1 MDVSRAEK
9 ARLGVF
15 LIGTAAFMLLVL
27 FFMVGKKIFTRKVA
41 YYTRITETVSGLEL
55 GTPVKQNGVDVGNIT
70 GVQTDSADITRSV
83 IRFEVAKGTPIKQDM
98 VASLGSYGI
107 TGLKYLELTGG
118 SYSAAD
124 VPPGGEVRSEMSMLG
139 KLSQRA
145 DSIAYK
151 IDRLLGN
158 VLALTESQGRAQL
171 EKLVNSSVNL
181 AANLDSLTSDIARIR
196 PGRRIDGILAQAE
209 AATASLR
216 DQIKKAEVDKTVRE
230 YRKVAE
236 GAGDLTQKLDI
247 TLLRVQEDLTQSM
260 NNLKETMKNMN
271 AFSRQI
277 RENPSVLLRTEEKQE
292 RRK

>member
-15 LIGTAAFMLLVL
+15 LIAATAVLLVVL
-27 FFMVGKKIFTRKVA
+27 FSMLGKKLLTRKVP
-41 YYTRITETVSGLEL
+41 YFTRLSESVSGLEL
-55 GTPVKQNGVDVGNIT
+55 GTPVKQNGVDVGNI
-70 GVQTDSADITRSV
+70 VAILTDSTDITRSLV
-83 IRFEVAKGTPIKQDM
+83 RFEVAKGTPIKNDM
-98 VASLGSYGI
+98 VASMGSYGI

-124 VPPGGEVRSEMSMLG
+124 VPPGGEVRSELSTIG
-139 KLSQRA
+139 KITQRA
-145 DSIAYK
+145 DSIAFK

-158 VLALTESQGRAQL
+158 VLALTESGGRAQL

-181 AANLDSLTSDIARIR
+181 AASLDSLTSDIARIR
-196 PGRRIDGILAQAE
+196 PGRRIDAILSDAE
-209 AATASLR
+209 GATASLK
-216 DQIKKAEVDKTVRE
+216 DKIKKAEIDETIHE
-230 YRKVAE
+230 YRKLAE
-236 GAGDLTQKLDI
+236 GAGDVAQKMDI
-247 TLLRVQEDLTQSM
+247 TLMRVQEDLSQSM

-277 RENPSVLLRTEEKQE
+277 RENPSVLLRSEEKEE

>member
-1 MDVSRAEK
+1 
-9 ARLGVF
+9 
-15 LIGTAAFMLLVL
+15 
-27 FFMVGKKIFTRKVA
+27 
-41 YYTRITETVSGLEL
+41 VSGLEL

-158 VLALTESQGRAQL
+158 VLALTESDGRAQL

-196 PGRRIDGILAQAE
+196 PGRRIDGILAQVE
-209 AATASLR
+209 AATTALK
-216 DQIKKAEVDKTVRE
+216 DKIKKAEVDETVHE

-236 GAGDLTQKLDI
+236 GATGLTQKLDI

-277 RENPSVLLRTEEKQE
+277 RENPSVLLRSEEKQE

>member
-1 MDVSRAEK
+1 
-9 ARLGVF
+9 
-15 LIGTAAFMLLVL
+15 
-27 FFMVGKKIFTRKVA
+27 
-41 YYTRITETVSGLEL
+41 
-55 GTPVKQNGVDVGNIT
+55 VGNIT
-70 GVQTDSADITRSV
+70 GVQTDSSDITRSV

-139 KLSQRA
+139 KITQRA

-171 EKLVNSSVNL
+171 EELVNSSVNL
-181 AANLDSLTSDIARIR
+181 AGSLDSLTSDIARIR
-196 PGRRIDGILAQAE
+196 PGRRIDGILAQVE
-209 AATASLR
+209 AATTSLKEKIR
-216 DQIKKAEVDKTVRE
+216 KSEIDETVHE
-230 YRKVAE
+230 YRKVAQ

-247 TLLRVQEDLTQSM
+247 TVLRIQEDLTQSM

-277 RENPSVLLRTEEKQE
+277 RENPSVLLRSEEKQE

>member
-15 LIGTAAFMLLVL
+15 LIGTAAFLLLVL

-55 GTPVKQNGVDVGNIT
+55 GTPVKQNGVDVGTIT

-209 AATASLR
+209 AATASLKE
-216 DQIKKAEVDKTVRE
+216 QIKKAEVDKTVQE

-236 GAGDLTQKLDI
+236 GAGGLTQKLDI

-277 RENPSVLLRTEEKQE
+277 RENPSVLLRSEEKQE

>member
-15 LIGTAAFMLLVL
+15 LIGTAVLLVVVI
-27 FFMVGKKIFTRKVA
+27 FAMVGKKLFTKTVP
-41 YYTRITETVSGLEL
+41 YYTRLSESVSGLEL
-55 GTPVKQNGVDVGNIT
+55 GTTVKQNGVDVGTI
-70 GVQTDSADITRSV
+70 VAILADTSDIRRSV
-83 IRFEVAKGTPIKQDM
+83 VRFEVAKGTAVKSDM

-118 SYSAAD
+118 SYSAPD
-124 VPPGGEVRSEMSMLG
+124 VPIGGEVRSELSTLG
-139 KLSQRA
+139 KITQRA

-158 VLALTESQGRAQL
+158 VLALTESGGRAQL

-181 AANLDSLTSDIARIR
+181 AASLDSLTADVARVR
-196 PGRRIDGILAQAE
+196 PGRRLDAILADAE
-209 AATASLR
+209 GATAALR
-216 DQIKKAEVDKTVRE
+216 DKIKKAEVDETVHE

-236 GAGDLTQKLDI
+236 GAVALTQKLDI
-247 TLLRVQEDLTQSM
+247 TVLRIQEDLSQSM
-260 NNLKETMKNMN
+260 NNMKETMKNMN

-277 RENPSVLLRTEEKQE
+277 RENPSVLLRSEEKEE

>member
-15 LIGTAAFMLLVL
+15 LIGTAALLVL
-27 FFMVGKKIFTRKVA
+27 VLFVMVGKKIFTRKVA
-41 YYTRITETVSGLEL
+41 YFTRLSESVSGLEL
-55 GTPVKQNGVDVGNIT
+55 GTPVKQNGVDVGTIT
-70 GVQTDSADITRSV
+70 GIRTDSTDITRSV
-83 IRFEVAKGTPIKQDM
+83 VLFEVAKGTPIKQDM
-98 VASLGSYGI
+98 VASMGSYGI

-118 SYSAAD
+118 SYAAQD
-124 VPPGGEVRSEMSMLG
+124 VPPGGEVRSEMSTLG
-139 KLSQRA
+139 KITQRA

-181 AANLDSLTSDIARIR
+181 AASLDSLTSDIARIR
-196 PGRRIDGILAQAE
+196 PGKRIDGILAEVE
-209 AATASLR
+209 ASTASLKEKIR
-216 DQIKKAEVDKTVRE
+216 KAEIDETIHE

-236 GAGDLTQKLDI
+236 GAGGVAQKLDI
-247 TLLRVQEDLTQSM
+247 TVLRIQEDLSQSM

-277 RENPSVLLRTEEKQE
+277 RENPSVLLRSEEKQE

>member
-1 MDVSRAEK
+1 MDVSKAEK

-15 LIGTAAFMLLVL
+15 LIGAAVLLVL
-27 FFMVGKKIFTRKVA
+27 VIFALVGKKIFTRKVP
-41 YYTRITETVSGLEL
+41 YYTRLTESVSGLEL

-70 GVQTDSADITRSV
+70 GIRTDSTDITRSV
-83 IRFEVAKGTPIKQDM
+83 VTFEVAKGTPIKRDM
-98 VASLGSYGI
+98 VASMGSYGI

-118 SYSAAD
+118 SYSGPD
-124 VPPGGEVRSEMSMLG
+124 VPVGGEVRSEMSTLG
-139 KLSQRA
+139 KITQRA

-181 AANLDSLTSDIARIR
+181 AASLDSLTSDIARIR
-196 PGRRIDGILAQAE
+196 PGRRMDAILADVE
-209 AATASLR
+209 GATASLKDKIR
-216 DQIKKAEVDKTVRE
+216 KAEVDETIHE
-230 YRKVAE
+230 YRKAAE
-236 GAGDLTQKLDI
+236 GATGVAQKLDI
-247 TLLRVQEDLTQSM
+247 TVLRIQEDLSQSM

-277 RENPSVLLRTEEKQE
+277 RENPSVLLRSEEKQE

>member
-9 ARLGVF
+9 ARLGIF
-15 LIGTAAFMLLVL
+15 LIGTTVFMLVVL
-27 FFMVGKKIFTRKVA
+27 FFMVGKKILTRKVA
-41 YYTRITETVSGLEL
+41 YYTRISESVSGLEL

-70 GVQTDSADITRSV
+70 GVQTDSSDITRSV

-124 VPPGGEVRSEMSMLG
+124 VGPGGEVRSELSMFG
-139 KLSQRA
+139 KITQRA

-158 VLALTESQGRAQL
+158 VLALTETQGRAQL

-181 AANLDSLTSDIARIR
+181 ASSLDSLTSDIARIR
-196 PGRRIDGILAQAE
+196 PGRRIDGILAQVE
-209 AATASLR
+209 TATALLK
-216 DQIKKAEVDKTVRE
+216 DQIRKAEVDKTVQE
-230 YRKVAE
+230 YRKVAQ

-247 TLLRVQEDLTQSM
+247 TVLRIQEDLTQSM

>member
-9 ARLGVF
+9 ARLGAF
-15 LIGTAAFMLLVL
+15 LIGTAVLLAVVI
-27 FFMVGKKIFTRKVA
+27 FAMVGKKIFTKKVP
-41 YYTRITETVSGLEL
+41 YYTSLSESVSGLEL
-55 GTPVKQNGVDVGNIT
+55 GTTVKQNGVDVGDIVAILADT
-70 GVQTDSADITRSV
+70 ADIRRSIV
-83 IRFEVAKGTPIKQDM
+83 RFEVAKGTPIKSDM

-124 VPPGGEVRSEMSMLG
+124 VPPGGEVRSELSTLG
-139 KLSQRA
+139 KITQRA

-181 AANLDSLTSDIARIR
+181 AASLDSLTADVARVR
-196 PGRRIDGILAQAE
+196 PGRRIDAILGDAE
-209 AATASLR
+209 GATAALK
-216 DQIKKAEVDKTVRE
+216 DKIKKAEIDETIHE
-230 YRKVAE
+230 YRKAAE
-236 GAGDLTQKLDI
+236 GATGVAQKLDI
-247 TLLRVQEDLTQSM
+247 TVLRIQEDLSQSM

-277 RENPSVLLRTEEKQE
+277 RENPSVLLRSEEKQE
-292 RRK
+292 RHK

>member
-1 MDVSRAEK
+1 VSRAEK

-41 YYTRITETVSGLEL
+41 YFTRITESVSGLEL
-55 GTPVKQNGVDVGNIT
+55 GTPVKQNGVDVGNIV
-70 GVQTDSADITRSV
+70 GVQTDSADITQSV

-124 VPPGGEVRSEMSMLG
+124 VPPGGEVRSELSMLG
-139 KLSQRA
+139 KITQRA

-181 AANLDSLTSDIARIR
+181 AANLDSLTSDIARVR
-196 PGRRIDGILAQAE
+196 PGRRIDGILAQVE
-209 AATASLR
+209 AATSSLK
-216 DQIKKAEVDKTVRE
+216 DQIRKAEVDKTVHE

-236 GAGDLTQKLDI
+236 NAGDLTQKLDI

-260 NNLKETMKNMN
+260 NNMKETMKNMN

>member
-27 FFMVGKKIFTRKVA
+27 FFMVGKKIFTRKVP
-41 YYTRITETVSGLEL
+41 YYTRISESVSGLEL

-70 GVQTDSADITRSV
+70 SVTTDSTDITRSV

-98 VASLGSYGI
+98 LASLGSYGI

-118 SYSAAD
+118 TYSGAD
-124 VPPGGEVRSEMSMLG
+124 VPPGGEVRSEMSTLA
-139 KLSQRA
+139 KLTQRA

-181 AANLDSLTSDIARIR
+181 ASSLDSLTSDIARIR
-196 PGRRIDGILAQAE
+196 PGKRIDGILAQVE
-209 AATASLR
+209 AATTALK
-216 DQIKKAEVDKTVRE
+216 DKIKKAEIDETVHE

-236 GAGDLTQKLDI
+236 GAGEVTQKMDI

-260 NNLKETMKNMN
+260 NNMKETMKNMN